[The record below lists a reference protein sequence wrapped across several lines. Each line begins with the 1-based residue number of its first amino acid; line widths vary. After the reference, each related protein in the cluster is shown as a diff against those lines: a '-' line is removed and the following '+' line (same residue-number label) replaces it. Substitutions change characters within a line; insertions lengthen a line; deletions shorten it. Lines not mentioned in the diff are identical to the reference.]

1 MDRQKIKAMV
11 SVLIAAVIIWFILPF
26 PYSIAAIAAAIVL
39 VWISYRRNKP
49 KAKGETLDKQ
59 KSERNE

>member
-1 MDRQKIKAMV
+1 MGRQKIKAIV
-11 SVLIAAVIIWFILPF
+11 SVVIAAVILWFIMPF

-49 KAKGETLDKQ
+49 KAKGEALDKQ
-59 KSERNE
+59 KSEKE

>member
-1 MDRQKIKAMV
+1 MDRQKIKAIV
-11 SVLIAAVIIWFILPF
+11 SVVIAAVILWFIMPF

-49 KAKGETLDKQ
+49 KAKGEALGKQ
-59 KSERNE
+59 KSGKE